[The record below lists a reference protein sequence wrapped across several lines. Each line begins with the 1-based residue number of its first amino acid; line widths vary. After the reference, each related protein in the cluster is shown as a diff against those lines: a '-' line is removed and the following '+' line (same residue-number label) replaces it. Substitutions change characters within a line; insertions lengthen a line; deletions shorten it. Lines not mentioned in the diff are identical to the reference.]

1 MSKYI
6 YTTIYEQFTGLK
18 PPEPKNHKP
27 RRRRGYGHPY
37 RMRLNM
43 QEDGQPEELLDE
55 DDMPEEQEPQTFL
68 SPPIGR
74 PEVCKPGIYRAPR
87 PRHSSPIYSQTPRGV
102 QSNPMMTEEPHKPE
116 SAPKVTYK
124 KRRQYSEAT
133 VNPML
138 SE

>member
-43 QEDGQPEELLDE
+43 HEDVQNEELLDDDILPE
-55 DDMPEEQEPQTFL
+55 DLDPQPQSLLQSQTNH
-68 SPPIGR
+68 PVVRKTPGR
-74 PEVCKPGIYRAPR
+74 PSTHNRSAAPPSMHSLPNTLVTEVSRK
-87 PRHSSPIYSQTPRGV
+87 V
-102 QSNPMMTEEPHKPE
+102 D

-124 KRRQYSEAT
+124 KRRQYSDPAT
-133 VNPML
+133 IA
-138 SE
+138 